1 MLIFVLVFLANFFLL
16 YNLIHLYLHRKKKK
30 ESALTDTFSFS
41 VTYSF
46 RYLMT
51 I

>member
-30 ESALTDTFSFS
+30 KSLP
-41 VTYSF
+41 
-46 RYLMT
+46 
-51 I
+51 